1 MESNADSA
9 GVDRPGRAPRMG
21 SWPEIGRRQQ
31 GHGRLDDVIVEHDVD
46 AGETRPQRYRTPG
59 IALPDPYLLRTNEVH
74 ESGR

>member
-1 MESNADSA
+1 MESNAGSA

-31 GHGRLDDVIVEHDVD
+31 GHGRLDDVIVEHDMD